1 MAVDAVVGG
10 VELALEEPG
19 IVAVGEAAGV
29 DGLEVA
35 GPGEEIPGLPGPEL
49 FGLGYGL
56 FVEGLVFLDAWRRR
70 MGLVGGQRNIKEGGW
85 RDRIR

>member
-19 IVAVGEAAGV
+19 VVAVAQGAAV

-35 GPGEEIPGLPGPEL
+35 RPGQELAGLLAPEL
-49 FGLGYGL
+49 VGLGDGL
-56 FVEGLVFLDAWRRR
+56 LVQGLVLLETWE
-70 MGLVGGQRNIKEGGW
+70 N
-85 RDRIR
+85 